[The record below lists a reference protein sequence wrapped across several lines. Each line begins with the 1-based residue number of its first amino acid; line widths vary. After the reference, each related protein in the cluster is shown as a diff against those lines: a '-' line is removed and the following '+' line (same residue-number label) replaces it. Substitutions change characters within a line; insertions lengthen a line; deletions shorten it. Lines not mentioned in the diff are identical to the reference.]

1 MPHHIE
7 FDFELT
13 VVGTIK
19 QRLTV
24 WINSRKV
31 WTIKIHACNVKH
43 AVCLIILEK
52 SGVFFKVL
60 IFYNI
65 YKIQYKILIFKMP

>member
-31 WTIKIHACNVKH
+31 WTIKIHHCNVKH
-43 AVCLIILEK
+43 VVCLIILGK
-52 SGVFFKVL
+52 YS
-60 IFYNI
+60 I
-65 YKIQYKILIFKMP
+65 

>member
-31 WTIKIHACNVKH
+31 WTIKIHDCNVKH
-43 AVCLIILEK
+43 VVSLIILGK
-52 SGVFFKVL
+52 YVFLKLL
-60 IFYNI
+60 ILYNI
-65 YKIQYKILIFKMP
+65 YKIHKLFSKYCRH

>member
-24 WINSRKV
+24 WINSCKV
-31 WTIKIHACNVKH
+31 WTIKIHDCNVKH
-43 AVCLIILEK
+43 AVCLIILRK
-52 SGVFFKVL
+52 YSV
-60 IFYNI
+60 
-65 YKIQYKILIFKMP
+65 